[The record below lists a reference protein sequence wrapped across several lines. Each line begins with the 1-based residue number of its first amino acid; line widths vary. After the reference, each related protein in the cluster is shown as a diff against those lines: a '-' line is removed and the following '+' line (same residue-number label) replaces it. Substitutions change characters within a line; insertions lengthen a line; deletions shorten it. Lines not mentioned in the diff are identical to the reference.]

1 VPAKG
6 RPRPGAKRPATPRE
20 PNESRRA
27 RKEELR
33 QAREAEER
41 RAARRARVR
50 RGITFFVVSL
60 LILAVFWFV
69 TRPPA
74 PRPIPADAVQAAAA
88 AGCSTAAPQF
98 DFAPSRAH
106 LAPGEDPHYTEHPMT
121 AGAHNPIPLPS
132 EPRVY
137 TAPVDET
144 AAVHSLEHSAVIV
157 YYRPV
162 GDGGVSQTVIDR
174 LTQVVPSLP
183 YTYLIPYPDLPA
195 GEGLAITAWN
205 MLQTCPDTI
214 AAAPA
219 ETIVRGFTTAFACT
233 RNAPEARSGFC

>member
-1 VPAKG
+1 MPSKG
-6 RPRPGAKRPATPRE
+6 R
-20 PNESRRA
+20 
-27 RKEELR
+27 
-33 QAREAEER
+33 AREAER
-41 RAARRARVR
+41 RRGARRASHR
-50 RGITFFVVSL
+50 RGLWFLVVSL
-60 LILAVFWFV
+60 VALAVFWFV

-74 PRPIPADAVQAAAA
+74 PRPIPAAAVRAASA
-88 AGCSTAAPQF
+88 AGCSAAAPQF
-98 DFAPSRAH
+98 DAKPSRAH
-106 LAPGEDPHYTEHPMT
+106 LSPGEDPHYTEHPTT

-132 EPRVY
+132 QPRVY

-157 YYRPV
+157 YYRPA
-162 GDGGVSQTVIDR
+162 GDGGVDQAVVDR
-174 LTQVVPSLP
+174 LAAVVPALP

-205 MLQTCPDTI
+205 MIQTCPTSI
-214 AAAPA
+214 PAPSA